1 MKKVI
6 AVVCLVL
13 LLGAVTSYA
22 AGLKVGD
29 KIGDFK
35 LNAALDDKP
44 YTLSSPEFT
53 GRVVYIVYASTSSA
67 DDNDHVSDALKADKE
82 VQRLEKENKY
92 VGLGI
97 GNQKDSPVPN
107 FIIKQIAKRKQQ
119 KTGAI
124 ILLDPDFTIGNLWGT
139 PHKIAT
145 SILID
150 KQRIVR
156 YVYSGKTPAEN
167 IPKLIELIK
176 KYSEEK

>member
-35 LNAALDDKP
+35 LSAALDDKE
-44 YTLSSPEFT
+44 YTLNSPEFT

-67 DDNDHVSDALKADKE
+67 DDNDHVSDALKANKDLD
-82 VQRLEKENKY
+82 RLKTENKY

-107 FIIKQIAKRKQQ
+107 FIIQKVAASKQK

-124 ILLDPDFTIGNLWGT
+124 VLLDPDFTFGNVLGA

-145 SILID
+145 SVLVD
-150 KQRIVR
+150 KNRVIR
-156 YVYSGKTPAEN
+156 YIYSGKTPAGN
-167 IPKLIELIK
+167 IPKIIDLIK
-176 KYSEEK
+176 QYAEEK

>member
-35 LNAALDDKP
+35 LNAALDDKE
-44 YTLSSPEFT
+44 YSLSSPEFA

-67 DDNDHVSDALKADKE
+67 DDNDHVSDAMKANKDLDRLKS
-82 VQRLEKENKY
+82 ENKY

-107 FIIKQIAKRKQQ
+107 FIIKKVAASKQK

-124 ILLDPDFTIGNLWGT
+124 ILLDPDFTFGNVLGA

-145 SILID
+145 SVLVD
-150 KQRIVR
+150 KNRVIR
-156 YVYSGKTPAEN
+156 YIYSGKTPMGN
-167 IPKLIELIK
+167 IPKIIDLIK
-176 KYSEEK
+176 KYAEEK